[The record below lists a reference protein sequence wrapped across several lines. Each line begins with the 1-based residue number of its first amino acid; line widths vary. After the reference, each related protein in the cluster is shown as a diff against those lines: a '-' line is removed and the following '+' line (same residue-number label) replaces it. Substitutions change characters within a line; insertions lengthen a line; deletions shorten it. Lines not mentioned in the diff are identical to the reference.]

1 MSSDLEVNNESSR
14 CWEKNSSYITTVI
27 ILCWNFKYIFFP
39 LSISHQDKDVICLIQ
54 QERKVVRQTDSSPRL
69 LLTLGLCPNNW
80 IHLQGSCYRVPSK
93 SLSWTAAK
101 SDCEAQGAKLAI
113 VTSQAEQQALVS
125 EISKSV
131 WIGLRRDHNV
141 YSRWLWVDGSRA
153 TYTHWKHGEPNND
166 GGNERCTIM
175 LYPTRKWNDLACSNR
190 RYYLCETNGRQHH
203 NCVLNIVLIIMVY
216 PVYGCSW
223 EAPQCK
229 AWWITFT
236 TNGWCV
242 YKF

>member
-1 MSSDLEVNNESSR
+1 M
-14 CWEKNSSYITTVI
+14 
-27 ILCWNFKYIFFP
+27 
-39 LSISHQDKDVICLIQ
+39 SISHQDKGVICLIQ

-125 EISKSV
+125 KISQNV
-131 WIGLRRDHNV
+131 WIGLGRDPNV
-141 YSRWLWVDGSRA
+141 HSRWLWVDGSIA
-153 TYTHWKHGEPNND
+153 TYTHWSPGEPND
-166 GGNERCTIM
+166 SGGVEDCAHM
-175 LYPTRKWNDLACSNR
+175 FPPAGKWNDLACSSSLK
-190 RYYLCETNGRQHH
+190 YLCETNGRQHH
-203 NCVLNIVLIIMVY
+203 DCVLNIVLIIMVY

-229 AWWITFT
+229 AWWITLT
-236 TNGWCV
+236 TNGWRA